1 MFQGLSKLC
10 PVNPTI
16 HVYVILLAF
25 AMAKIV
31 KIPCLVTATAGRG
44 WLLMRHLAQPWQSQ
58 MLQALDNSF
67 HHIIQISSSII
78 SII

>member
-16 HVYVILLAF
+16 HVYVILLAI

-31 KIPCLVTATAGRG
+31 KSMPGNGHGRTWMAFDAASGTAMAVPDASGFG
-44 WLLMRHLAQPWQSQ
+44 
-58 MLQALDNSF
+58 
-67 HHIIQISSSII
+67 
-78 SII
+78 